1 MELDNDDIF
10 ACIFK
15 VTIFILLRVEFFFMC
30 EVFIMLELLNV
41 S

>member
-15 VTIFILLRVEFFFMC
+15 VTIFILLRVEFFSC
-30 EVFIMLELLNV
+30 VKCLLC
-41 S
+41 

>member
-15 VTIFILLRVEFFFMC
+15 VTIFILLRVEFFLH
-30 EVFIMLELLNV
+30 V
-41 S
+41 